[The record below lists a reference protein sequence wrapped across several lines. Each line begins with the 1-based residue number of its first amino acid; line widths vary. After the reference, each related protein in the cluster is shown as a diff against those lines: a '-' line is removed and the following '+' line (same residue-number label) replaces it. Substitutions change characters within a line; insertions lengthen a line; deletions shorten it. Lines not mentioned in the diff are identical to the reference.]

1 MRMRRIGLALVASLL
16 LAALC
21 SGVSAADT
29 SGDLKAAKDRLT
41 TLQMELTRLAGEWSA
56 AQARLAVTQSKL
68 ADTRASVDHLRAQL
82 AGLQSRIGMTARIAY
97 ESGGTSALF
106 SLLSSGSFAE
116 FSERME
122 FMDRITAADADLVV
136 AARVTREDLRR
147 EQRALTALAAQQAG
161 AVAQLTAQKDAIDS
175 RLSEVSALV
184 DKLGRQLA
192 AAERSQGPPAG
203 GLPLQ
208 ACPAPGSSFTDD
220 FGAPRSGGRTHQ
232 GIDMLAPFGTP
243 IHAAQSGR
251 FEQNHNDLGGIAAL
265 VYAANGD
272 YTYYAHMEGYAGVGN
287 GATISAGAVIGYV
300 GNTGDAQGGP
310 PHLHFEYHPGG
321 GGAVDPYSYLVALC

>member
-1 MRMRRIGLALVASLL
+1 M
-16 LAALC
+16 
-21 SGVSAADT
+21 AD
-29 SGDLKAAKDRLT
+29 
-41 TLQMELTRLAGEWSA
+41 LQ
-56 AQARLAVTQSKL
+56 
-68 ADTRASVDHLRAQL
+68 D
-82 AGLQSRIGMTARIAY
+82 RIGMTARIAY
-97 ESGGTSALF
+97 ESGGTGAF
-106 SLLSSGSFAE
+106 TSLLSSGSFTE

-147 EQRALTALAAQQAG
+147 EQRALTTLAAEQAS
-161 AVAQLTAQKDAIDS
+161 AVAELQAQKEAIDS

-184 DKLGRQLA
+184 DTLRLRLA
-192 AAERSQGPPAG
+192 AAAARNHGPPPPG

-208 ACPAPGSSFTDD
+208 ACPLPGSSFTDD
-220 FGAPRSGGRTHQ
+220 FGAPRPGGRTHQ

-251 FEQNHNDLGGIAAL
+251 FQQDYNDLGGISAL
-265 VYAANGD
+265 VYAGNGD
-272 YTYYAHMEGYAGVGN
+272 FTYYAHMEGYAGVGN
-287 GATISAGAVIGYV
+287 GATVSAGAVIGYV

-310 PHLHFEYHPGG
+310 SHLHFEYHPGG

>member
-1 MRMRRIGLALVASLL
+1 MRMRRIALALVASLL
-16 LAALC
+16 LAAFC

-29 SGDLKAAKDRLT
+29 SGDLKSAKARLA
-41 TLQMELTRLAGEWSA
+41 TLQSELTRLAGEWSA
-56 AQARLAVTQSKL
+56 AQTRLAVTQSKL
-68 ADTRASVDHLRAQL
+68 AETRVRVDHLRAHMTDL
-82 AGLQSRIGMTARIAY
+82 ESRIGMTARVAY
-97 ESGGTSALF
+97 ETGGTGAL

-122 FMDRITAADADLVV
+122 FMDRITAADADLVTEAQV
-136 AARVTREDLRR
+136 SREDLRR
-147 EQRALTALAAQQAG
+147 EQHTLTSLAADQAREVTALRSQQN
-161 AVAQLTAQKDAIDS
+161 AIDA

-184 DKLGRQLA
+184 DTLRRRLA
-192 AAERSQGPPAG
+192 AAARYHGPPPPG

-243 IHAAQSGR
+243 IRAAQSGR
-251 FEQNHNDLGGIAAL
+251 FQRDYNDLGGISAL
-265 VYAANGD
+265 VYAGNGD

-287 GATISAGAVIGYV
+287 GATVPAGAVIGYV

>member
-1 MRMRRIGLALVASLL
+1 MRMRRIALALVASLL

-29 SGDLKAAKDRLT
+29 SGDLKAAKDRLA
-41 TLQMELTRLAGEWSA
+41 TLQSELTRLAGEWSR
-56 AQARLAVTQSKL
+56 AQTRLAVTQSKL
-68 ADTRASVDHLRAQL
+68 ADTRASVDRLRAHM
-82 AGLQSRIGMTARIAY
+82 GDLQDRIGMTARIAY
-97 ESGGTSALF
+97 ESGGTGALS

-122 FMDRITAADADLVV
+122 FMDRITAADSDLVV

-147 EQRALTALAAQQAG
+147 QEHTLTTLAAQQAQE
-161 AVAQLTAQKDAIDS
+161 VAALQSQKNAIDA

-184 DKLGRQLA
+184 DKLRRALA
-192 AAERSQGPPAG
+192 AQYHGPPPPG

-243 IHAAQSGR
+243 IRAAQSGR
-251 FEQNHNDLGGIAAL
+251 FQQDYNGLGGISAFVNAG
-265 VYAANGD
+265 NGD
-272 YTYYAHMEGYAGVGN
+272 YTYYAHMQGYAGVGN
-287 GATISAGAVIGYV
+287 GATVPAGTVIGYV
-300 GNTGDAQGGP
+300 GNTGDASGGP

-321 GGAVDPYSYLVALC
+321 GAAVDPYSYLVALC

>member
-1 MRMRRIGLALVASLL
+1 MRMRIALALVASLL

-29 SGDLKAAKDRLT
+29 SGDLKSAKARLA
-41 TLQMELTRLAGEWSA
+41 TLQSELTRLAGEWSS
-56 AQARLAVTQSKL
+56 AQTRLAVTQSKL
-68 ADTRASVDHLRAQL
+68 ADTRSRVGRLL
-82 AGLQSRIGMTARIAY
+82 AHMTDLENRIGMTARIAY
-97 ESGGTSALF
+97 ESGGTGAL

-116 FSERME
+116 LSERME
-122 FMDRITAADADLVV
+122 FMDRITAADTDLVV
-136 AARVTREDLRR
+136 APRVTREELRR
-147 EQRALTALAAQQAG
+147 EQQALTSLAADQTRE
-161 AVAQLTAQKDAIDS
+161 VAALQNQKDAIDA
-175 RLSEVSALV
+175 RLWEVSAIV
-184 DKLGRQLA
+184 DTLRRRLA
-192 AAERSQGPPAG
+192 AQSRYRGPVPPV

-208 ACPAPGSSFTDD
+208 ACPAPGSSFSDD

-243 IHAAQSGR
+243 IRAAQSGR
-251 FEQNHNDLGGIAAL
+251 FQQDHNELGGIGAL
-265 VYAANGD
+265 VYAGNGD

-287 GATISAGAVIGYV
+287 GATVPAGAVIGYV

-321 GGAVDPYSYLVALC
+321 GAAVDPYSYLVALC

>member
-1 MRMRRIGLALVASLL
+1 MRRIALALVASLL

-29 SGDLKAAKDRLT
+29 SGDLKAAKDRLA
-41 TLQMELTRLAGEWSA
+41 TLQSELTRLAGEWSA
-56 AQARLAVTQSKL
+56 AQTRLALTQSKL
-68 ADTRASVDHLRAQL
+68 ADTRASVDRLRAHM
-82 AGLQSRIGMTARIAY
+82 ADLQDRIGMTARIAY
-97 ESGGTSALF
+97 ESGGTGAF
-106 SLLSSGSFAE
+106 TSLLSSGSFAE

-147 EQRALTALAAQQAG
+147 EQRALTTLAAEQAS
-161 AVAQLTAQKDAIDS
+161 AVAELQAQKEAIDS

-184 DKLGRQLA
+184 DTLRRRLA
-192 AAERSQGPPAG
+192 AAARYHGPPPPG

-208 ACPAPGSSFTDD
+208 ACPLPGSSFTDD
-220 FGAPRSGGRTHQ
+220 FGAPRPGGRTHQ

-243 IHAAQSGR
+243 IHAAQNGR
-251 FEQNHNDLGGIAAL
+251 FQQDYNDLGGISAL
-265 VYAANGD
+265 VYAGNGD

-287 GATISAGAVIGYV
+287 GATVSAGAVIGYV

>member
-1 MRMRRIGLALVASLL
+1 MRMRRIALALVASLL

-29 SGDLKAAKDRLT
+29 SGDLKAAKARLA
-41 TLQMELTRLAGEWSA
+41 TLQSELTRLAGEWSA
-56 AQARLAVTQSKL
+56 AQTRLAVTQSKL
-68 ADTRASVDHLRAQL
+68 ADTRARVGHLQAHM
-82 AGLQSRIGMTARIAY
+82 ADLQERIGMTARIAY
-97 ESGGTSALF
+97 ESGGTGALS
-106 SLLSSGSFAE
+106 SLLSSGSFTE

-122 FMDRITAADADLVV
+122 FMDRITAADSDLVV

-147 EQRALTALAAQQAG
+147 EQGVLTALAAQQAS
-161 AVAQLTAQKDAIDS
+161 AVAALQSQKNAIDS

-184 DKLGRQLA
+184 DKLKHRLA
-192 AAERSQGPPAG
+192 QQYHGPQPPG

-208 ACPAPGSSFTDD
+208 ACPAPGSSFSDD

-243 IHAAQSGR
+243 VHAAQSGR
-251 FEQNHNDLGGIAAL
+251 FQQDYNGLGGISAFVFAG
-265 VYAANGD
+265 NGD
-272 YTYYAHMEGYAGVGN
+272 DTYYAHMEGYAGVGN
-287 GATISAGAVIGYV
+287 GANVSAGTVIGYV

-321 GGAVDPYSYLVALC
+321 GAAVDPYSYLVALC